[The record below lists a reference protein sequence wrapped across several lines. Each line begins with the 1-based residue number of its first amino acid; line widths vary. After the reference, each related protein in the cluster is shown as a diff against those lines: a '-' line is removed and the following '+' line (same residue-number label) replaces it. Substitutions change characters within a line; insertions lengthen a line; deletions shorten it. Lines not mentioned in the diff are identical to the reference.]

1 VCALLCTI
9 QLGFLSPAIEQLR
22 GELEQVLGGGGGSQ
36 GWQKLC
42 HIGEKKIRV
51 TMAI

>member
-22 GELEQVLGGGGGSQ
+22 GELEQVLGGHKDGKSFA
-36 GWQKLC
+36 
-42 HIGEKKIRV
+42 
-51 TMAI
+51 T